1 MTWVGRHVVSVVI
14 VSAAALVTTGL
25 FLLRPQ
31 YSLSHGHGTTVKL
44 PAKRPALD
52 ASGARGWVW
61 ADGTPGWT
69 STQRVD
75 GFLVAGLQPVE
86 LDAARL
92 AAARAGLD
100 SQDVRVIASIR
111 GSKFGVLAILAAP
124 TLDEAPTKTCL
135 AALLE
140 RNAPVKWQ
148 CPGSTISPSDL
159 EHSHVLVAATSYA
172 WPNAKGGE
180 PLYLV
185 GVARGDVYRV
195 AIAVDGKRPETLY
208 RRGETW
214 GQFTDARTVKR
225 VARLEIFGKR
235 GLVETLPLR
244 VRPGRQRVFR

>member
-1 MTWVGRHVVSVVI
+1 
-14 VSAAALVTTGL
+14 LVTTGL

-31 YSLSHGHGTTVKL
+31 YSLSHGHGTTVTL
-44 PAKRPALD
+44 PVKSPALD

-61 ADGTPGWT
+61 PGGTPGWT
-69 STQRVD
+69 PTQRVD

-148 CPGSTISPSDL
+148 CPGSTTSPRDL

-244 VRPGRQRVFR
+244 VRPGRQRAFR